1 MQNELRVMLALASAG
16 VLAGAVACSDDDDNT
31 PVPVPVVDAG
41 PDSGN
46 GDLTDAGGADSST
59 EPPGPTTIAG
69 VVTQTVLVATAND
82 PNLVNAWGLAFT
94 QAGDAA
100 WIADNGTGNIS
111 VYDANKS
118 LANTI
123 AVPVPDGIDQA
134 ASSGL
139 VANSLQDNFDGDA
152 FIGVTEEGTVIGF
165 PADGSDPVIRI
176 DHSGDGAVYKG
187 VAIATSGGQPVLLVT
202 NFNAGTVD
210 VFDTNYTQTNMLGD
224 LTDATLP
231 AGFAPF
237 NVATFGAAIV
247 VTYAKQDDQKHDDV
261 KGEGNG
267 FINAFDL
274 NGTMAARLA
283 SNGTLNSPW
292 GLAMVPNDAAAV
304 QGRLLVGNFGDGKIN
319 VFTAALTDSANM
331 STTFEGV
338 LGDSNNNPLS
348 IDGLWSLQFP
358 PNAGT
363 FDSKMLYFTAGPS
376 GEQAGAYGSIEIMSQ
391 P

>member
-1 MQNELRVMLALASAG
+1 MLALASAG
-16 VLAGAVACSDDDDNT
+16 VLAGAVACSDNDDNNG
-31 PVPVPVVDAG
+31 PVPVADAG
-41 PDSGN
+41 PDGGN
-46 GDLTDAGGADSST
+46 GGLTDAGGEDSST
-59 EPPGPTTIAG
+59 EPPGPNTIAG

-82 PNLVNAWGLAFT
+82 PNVVNAWGLAFT
-94 QAGDAA
+94 PAGDAA

-111 VYDANKS
+111 VYDANNT
-118 LANTI
+118 LVNTI
-123 AVPVPDGIDQA
+123 TVPVPDGIDTA
-134 ASSGL
+134 APSGL
-139 VANSLQDNFDGDA
+139 IANSLPDNFNGDA

-165 PADGSDPVIRI
+165 PADGSDPAIRY
-176 DHSGDGAVYKG
+176 DNSGSGAVYKG
-187 VAIATSGGQPVLLVT
+187 VAIATSGGQPLLLVT

-210 VFDTNYTQTNMLGD
+210 VFDANYAPTTITGG
-224 LTDATLP
+224 LTDTTLP

-274 NGTMAARLA
+274 NGNMATRLA

-292 GLAMVPNDAAAV
+292 GLAVVPNDAAAI

-319 VFTAALTDSANM
+319 VFAAALTDSANM
-331 STTFEGV
+331 SATFEGV
-338 LGDSNNNPLS
+338 LGDSANNPLS

-363 FDSKMLYFTAGPS
+363 FDSKVLYFTAGPNS
-376 GEQAGAYGSIEIMSQ
+376 EQGGAYGSIAIISQ